1 VSKGFIQYEQEVEE
15 FDFEVSNPAI
25 TRKFKDQV
33 GGVERVSKKSNKV
46 LKKFKPNREN

>member
-1 VSKGFIQYEQEVEE
+1 VSRGFIQYEQEVED

-25 TRKFKDQV
+25 TKKFKDQV
-33 GGVERVSKKSNKV
+33 GGVERVSKKSKV